1 MKKML
6 ILPLILGLLIPG
18 ATTVNAQSFDNGSDP
33 EIHPYYVVYCP
44 GDSPD
49 GKHHYFSA
57 SRNYSLTL
65 WDANKNPIGTWWGF
79 QCDCEYCGHQ
89 IWVSLDETEYINV
102 DDITA
107 TWTGDCYAYES
118 DIQPVDDQSMVLFR

>member
-65 WDANKNPIGTWWGF
+65 WDANKNPIRIGECLILTQF
-79 QCDCEYCGHQ
+79 
-89 IWVSLDETEYINV
+89 YIRGENECLLV
-102 DDITA
+102 T
-107 TWTGDCYAYES
+107 Y
-118 DIQPVDDQSMVLFR
+118 